1 MHCEYGTD
9 SCTDA
14 DVKKMMSEGAVVK
27 FYATWCGHCQ
37 TMAEEWKKFVAD
49 HKSNVNIIDVESEN
63 NEKFLKIFPKLADS
77 AQGFPTII
85 FAKDGESKRVFE
97 GERVADKFA
106 EFAKKKTGGGS
117 RSNKKNQGRYKMAGR
132 TQKKR
137 QQRRQGG
144 QKRRQ
149 GGQRKSQKQQRRQ
162 GGDMGALATGIIV
175 PGALYALKQYISG
188 RKKSGK

>member
-9 SCTDA
+9 TCTDE
-14 DVKKMMSEGAVVK
+14 DVKKMMNKGAVVK

-37 TMAEEWKKFVAD
+37 SMKEEWDKFVQ
-49 HKSNVNIIDVESEN
+49 KTSGSVNIIDVESEHSD
-63 NEKFLKIFPKLADS
+63 KFLKIFPKLSDA

-85 FAKDGESKRVFE
+85 FSKDGELVRTFD
-97 GERVADKFA
+97 GERVADKFIQ
-106 EFAKKKTGGGS
+106 FANSKKDGGS

-149 GGQRKSQKQQRRQ
+149 GGKQRTQRQQRRQ

-175 PGALYALKQYISG
+175 PGALYALKQYIAS
-188 RKKSGK
+188 RKKGGK